1 MNEPNPDS
9 EPPRSQPASQSGD
22 HEESPS
28 EMRIEASWSGPL
40 PPPEALQ
47 RYDAIVPGA
56 ANRIFEMAERRHQHQ
71 IDQEKAIIELEHYSL
86 GLADRAASSD
96 AFLNKLGLV
105 FAFIVALGGMGIGAW
120 LIATGKTGGGLAFL
134 FTPLT
139 GLAGLFVYATRVRR
153 AVSRRN
159 TDNHSPE

>member
-1 MNEPNPDS
+1 MSEPNPDS
-9 EPPRSQPASQSGD
+9 EPPRNRPASQSED
-22 HEESPS
+22 YEESS
-28 EMRIEASWSGPL
+28 SGMRIEASWSGPL

-47 RYDAIVPGA
+47 RYDAIMPGA
-56 ANRIFEMAERRHQHQ
+56 AKRIFEMAERRHQHQ
-71 IDQEKAIIELEHYSL
+71 IDQEKSIIDLEQYAL

-139 GLAGLFVYATRVRR
+139 GLAGLFVYATRARR
-153 AVSRRN
+153 AESRRN
-159 TDNHSPE
+159 TDNRSAE